1 MTNAQSKNE
10 NINEEII
17 KYLDNE
23 GDCERCGC
31 NMCEEDWEHDT
42 RELFVSNT
50 DGKNICRRCV
60 REEDEA
66 EDEEEGYCWKHEE
79 AILPCEGCVN
89 GVKCDDWEEDEE
101 KDEAKRNEFI
111 NTMNNG
117 TEEEIV
123 ALVKK
128 VSAADGLSDDAL
140 AEKIAFTLEAAKKQK
155 EFWAKMAAFEAEIKK

>member
-1 MTNAQSKNE
+1 MTTYK

-66 EDEEEGYCWKHEE
+66 EDEKDKGCERCGNAQCSGKDCWEACSVCGEDLVEHNYGGEGENCFIARHKCRRCKDYYDELNDDGMCG
-79 AILPCEGCVN
+79 GCVRLT
-89 GVKCDDWEEDEE
+89 ELDEIYGG
-101 KDEAKRNEFI
+101 K
-111 NTMNNG
+111 
-117 TEEEIV
+117 
-123 ALVKK
+123 
-128 VSAADGLSDDAL
+128 
-140 AEKIAFTLEAAKKQK
+140 
-155 EFWAKMAAFEAEIKK
+155 